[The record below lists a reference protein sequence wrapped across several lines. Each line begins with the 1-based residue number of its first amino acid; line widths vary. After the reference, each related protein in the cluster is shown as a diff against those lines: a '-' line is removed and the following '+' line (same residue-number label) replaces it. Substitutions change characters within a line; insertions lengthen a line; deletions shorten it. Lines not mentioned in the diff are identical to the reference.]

1 MDSNLKKIVEL
12 ILQTADSD
20 DNGHPDRVS
29 RVHSV
34 LMSVNMLVG
43 EEMMRIR
50 NEERNRSNR
59 ENG

>member
-12 ILQTADSD
+12 ILQTADND

-34 LMSVNMLVG
+34 LMSINMLVG

-50 NEERNRSNR
+50 NKER
-59 ENG
+59 ENK